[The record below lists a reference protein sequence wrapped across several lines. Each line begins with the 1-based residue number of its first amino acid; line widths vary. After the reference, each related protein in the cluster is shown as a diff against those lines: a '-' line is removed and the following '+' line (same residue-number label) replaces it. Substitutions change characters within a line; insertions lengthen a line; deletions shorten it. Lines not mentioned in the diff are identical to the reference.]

1 MKSKC
6 KYIGAAQKDA
16 QEFAETVQ
24 EPQDASELTSKEQQE
39 EMNLTNR
46 KRMPQKKK
54 VEEAK
59 EQQAEEYAQEQQV
72 DGTGG
77 CRCLGT
83 TV

>member
-6 KYIGAAQKDA
+6 KYIGTAKKDA

-46 KRMPQKKK
+46 KRMPQKN
-54 VEEAK
+54 
-59 EQQAEEYAQEQQV
+59 
-72 DGTGG
+72 G
-77 CRCLGT
+77 
-83 TV
+83 